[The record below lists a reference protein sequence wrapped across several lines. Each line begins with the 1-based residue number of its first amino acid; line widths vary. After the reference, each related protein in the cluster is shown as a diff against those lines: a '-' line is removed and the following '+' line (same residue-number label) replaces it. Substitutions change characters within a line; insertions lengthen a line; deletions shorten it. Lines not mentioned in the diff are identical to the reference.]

1 MRNNLFRILPA
12 LQFIL
17 AFVLVACGS
26 ESNTNTDAGMDDGNT
41 GPRPCLTDADCDSP
55 ETCQENGYCE
65 YKPGPDPKDNKLAG
79 SFSCEM
85 NVSSY
90 GESTVTGMFN
100 GKSIFMEYPGCK
112 AKFDPEDD
120 PMAILVFDGIVT
132 NELVFRLVVKVP
144 NDSPTDTD
152 LKFGVGG
159 IATGVFKFAELNSD
173 GYVVGET
180 PKAEV
185 TGGRIV
191 FGHFGNAQG
200 NQIDGT
206 FSVELKP
213 IVNDQ

>member
-1 MRNNLFRILPA
+1 MKKNTFFALAANLT
-12 LQFIL
+12 L
-17 AFVLVACGS
+17 AFVFMACGA
-26 ESNTNTDAGMDDGNT
+26 ESQKDTDAGIDDGNT
-41 GPRPCLTDADCDSP
+41 GPKACLTDADCDSP
-55 ETCQENGYCE
+55 DTCQKNGYCE

-79 SFSCEM
+79 SFTCEM

-90 GESTVTGMFN
+90 GESTVTGMFK

-112 AKFDPEDD
+112 AKFDPEQD

-144 NDSPTDTD
+144 NDSPTDTE

-173 GYVVGET
+173 GYVVDET
-180 PKAEV
+180 PQAEV
-185 TGGRIV
+185 TGGKIV
-191 FGHFGNAQG
+191 FGNFGNAQG
-200 NQIDGT
+200 NKVDGT

-213 IVNDQ
+213 INTDQ